1 MLNIERILKQERLV
15 RAMTG
20 LNLKAFK
27 ALESSFEEAYQ
38 QSLNQPEKER
48 KRQQGGGRK
57 ATLRT
62 TLDKMLYIL
71 MYIKCYPTFD
81 LMGVLFNF
89 DRSCAHDWVHRLLPV
104 LETTLGKKQVLP
116 ERKINSIA
124 EFLEKFPEVKEVII
138 DGTES
143 PVQRGA
149 RCRKADS

>member
-81 LMGVLFNF
+81 L
-89 DRSCAHDWVHRLLPV
+89 
-104 LETTLGKKQVLP
+104 
-116 ERKINSIA
+116 RKH
-124 EFLEKFPEVKEVII
+124 LRI
-138 DGTES
+138 DS
-143 PVQRGA
+143 S
-149 RCRKADS
+149 KISKHFADQSKVNK